1 MKLFGKHCAGM
12 LAILAFPG
20 MVTCADITLPPPQ
33 RNFHSAEIASFVDPG

>member
-20 MVTCADITLPPPQ
+20 MVICADITLPPPQ
-33 RNFHSAEIASFVDPG
+33 TKGG